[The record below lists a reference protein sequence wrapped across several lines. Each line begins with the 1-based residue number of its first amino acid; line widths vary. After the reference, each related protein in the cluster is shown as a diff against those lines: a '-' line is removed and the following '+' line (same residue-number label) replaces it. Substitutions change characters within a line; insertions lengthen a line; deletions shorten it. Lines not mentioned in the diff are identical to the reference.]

1 MHANVENNERI
12 RHLIAAIQIE
22 ADPNRLTALVT
33 ELNRALDGDSVD
45 TRPSLPN
52 EDEREINLR
61 VSEAAQPP
69 NRSPG
74 MGERRK

>member
-1 MHANVENNERI
+1 VHANVENNERI

-45 TRPSLPN
+45 TRPSPP
-52 EDEREINLR
+52 DEREINSR

-69 NRSPG
+69 NSFNG